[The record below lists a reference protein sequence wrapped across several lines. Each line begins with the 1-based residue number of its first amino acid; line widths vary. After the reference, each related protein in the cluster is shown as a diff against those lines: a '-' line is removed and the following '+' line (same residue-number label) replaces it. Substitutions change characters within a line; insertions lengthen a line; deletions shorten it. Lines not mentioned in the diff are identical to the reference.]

1 MNTSLENIFIGTTVK
16 TKLRF
21 FLLRITNFAYWI
33 MEVFLVVHLHQLLQG
48 DFIQHFTLHV
58 ERRKE
63 QLKNLFCRNYRSG
76 RFCLS
81 SCFVGDSLLYPPG
94 KVAG

>member
-1 MNTSLENIFIGTTVK
+1 MNSSLENIFFGTTVK

-33 MEVFLVVHLHQLLQG
+33 TEVFLVVHLHQLLQG

-63 QLKNLFCRNYRSG
+63 ELKNLFCTNCRSG
-76 RFCLS
+76 RF
-81 SCFVGDSLLYPPG
+81 LLTFLLCG
-94 KVAG
+94 G